1 LSPLRSH
8 YTRVSTLHQV
18 GGRFDACESQAAIC
32 RDTIKKRAHEGWT
45 QFSCHTDAV
54 YSGDSMNRTGLQALM
69 RQIEAGEVKVVLIF
83 KFEQL
88 LRNTD
93 GWAPFRSF
101 LARPSCRLVSTSEDL
116 SGQATSGR
124 LRNCWADFGL
134 RKRGCRAVYERRD
147 ELFTYAPTGLDMDG
161 RRGRDDYFGV
171 EPRGDSTRIHALD
184 SPF

>member
-32 RDTIKKRAHEGWT
+32 RDTIKKRVHEGWT

-134 RKRGCRAVYERRD
+134 RKRSCRAVYERRD